1 MSSSRERKNPY
12 KETHD
17 LKTKELFEEM
27 PVPRALAKMALP
39 AVTTQLITLI
49 YNIADTYFIGQ
60 TKNPYMVAASSL
72 VLTVFLMLTAL
83 SNFFGV
89 GGGTLVVRLIGSGR
103 EEEAKKVASLSL
115 TMALAV
121 SVLFSVVGL
130 VFMDPILRFLGASDN
145 TIEYARQYF
154 FFLIV
159 LGGVPTV
166 LSATMSSMVRNIGH
180 SKSAAFGLGM
190 GGILNV
196 VLDPIFMFLIL
207 PQGYEVMGA
216 GIATMLSNVAAFI
229 YFIIIYKKLSGET
242 VLALPKG
249 MERIEKASVIS
260 LISVGLPASASV
272 LLFDVTNI
280 VINRLASG
288 YGDFQLAAM
297 GIVMK
302 VERLPL
308 NIGIGICMGMTPLI
322 AYNYAAKNE
331 KRMKDFFSAAR
342 VAGLAVAFFSVVM
355 YYTCAPYI
363 VRVFIEEP
371 ETIRYGTQFL
381 RARCFATPLMFL
393 SFHMVNYMHAVN
405 KGQISLA
412 LAVIRQLCLNIPF
425 VLLLNYL
432 FGMTG
437 IIWTQATADFFNVIA
452 SYIIYYFVNKNLFS
466 QREGLYAE

>member
-1 MSSSRERKNPY
+1 MSSSRERKNQY
-12 KETHD
+12 KENHD
-17 LKTKELFEEM
+17 LKTKELFEAM

-115 TMALAV
+115 VMALCV
-121 SVLFSVVGL
+121 SVVFSLVGL

-207 PQGYEVMGA
+207 PKGYEVMGA
-216 GIATMLSNVAAFI
+216 GIATMISNIAAFI
-229 YFIIIYKKLSGET
+229 YFIIIYRKLSGET
-242 VLALPKG
+242 VLALPRG
-249 MERIEKASVIS
+249 VERIEKASVIS
-260 LISVGLPASASV
+260 LFSVGLPAAASV

-342 VAGLAVAFFSVVM
+342 VAGLAVAFCSVVM

-393 SFHMVNYMHAVN
+393 SFHMVNYMQAVD
-405 KGQISLA
+405 KGQISFS